1 MDLKEMMRS
10 IERSAKE
17 EFENM
22 REVVFEAVYDSIQ
35 LSRKELEKQLDVE
48 NFTKNIMALPE
59 KIRVQQEV
67 LKEARSAYEVAKS
80 NLVNAESMLMAV
92 ITAETNESGKP
103 RFSNDKARQA
113 ELEIRK
119 QTDWDYIYAWEPY
132 KAALDEMENA
142 QFKLEELQNEFK
154 AYQIVGNVL
163 AARMSLMR
171 LEV

>member
-1 MDLKEMMRS
+1 MNLRELLYSGEHSLEKS
-10 IERSAKE
+10 
-17 EFENM
+17 FQNM
-22 REVVFEAVYDSIQ
+22 REIISEGIYDSIEQ
-35 LSRKELEKQLDVE
+35 SQKELEKQLDVE
-48 NFTKNIMALPE
+48 GFKANIMILPE

-67 LKEARSAYEVAKS
+67 YKETRTAFESAKS
-80 NLVNAESMLMAV
+80 NLVNAESMMMAV
-92 ITAETNESGKP
+92 ITAETNDNGKAK
-103 RFSNDKARQA
+103 FSNDTTRRA

-119 QTDWDYIYAWEPY
+119 KMDWDYSEAWEPY

-154 AYQIVGNVL
+154 AYQVVGGVL